1 MMYDVVF
8 KSGFIGFLIW
18 LLLFITSTAAA
29 ALIIRCIWGLRRARF
44 VHAAATES
52 LLQLLLQGEWEEAKR
67 HCGGSSALSAR
78 AAGSILETA
87 YCRNRA
93 EREEAATAALDREVR
108 SNLRLI
114 NTLSLCGNIAPMLGL
129 LGTVTGMVDAFLGL
143 GTAMGP
149 EKASVLAVS
158 ISQALYT
165 TAAGLL
171 IAVPAVTGSV
181 IFRNLLETRT
191 EITVETMAR
200 ILDAI
205 PEPEP
210 VSEPEPEAAAPTGY
224 VRTDTVCLAGE

>member
-8 KSGFIGFLIW
+8 KSGVIGFLIW

-29 ALIIRCIWGLRRARF
+29 ALMIRCIWELRRSRF

-52 LLQLLLQGEWEEAKR
+52 LLQLLLRGEWEEAKR

-108 SNLRLI
+108 GNLRLI
-114 NTLSLCGNIAPMLGL
+114 NSLSLCGNIAPMLGL
-129 LGTVTGMVDAFLGL
+129 LGTVTGMVDAFLGM

-149 EKASVLAVS
+149 EKASVLAIS

-181 IFRNLLETRT
+181 VFRNLLEKRT
-191 EITVETMAR
+191 EMTTETMER

-210 VSEPEPEAAAPTGY
+210 ETATSAGY
-224 VRTDTVCLAGE
+224 VRTDTVSLPGE